1 MRNLLEFLAKYNYWL
16 VFVLLEVVCF
26 TLLFRFNDYQGSV
39 WFTSAN
45 TVVGKVLTWRSQ
57 MTAYWD
63 LREINRE
70 LVTRNHELELQN
82 SLLRQEIQKARL
94 DSTRIYAEL
103 QKEWANSLFVEARVV
118 GNSVRNKDNYITID
132 RGEADGVK
140 PEMGVVCGT
149 GLVGIVYL
157 TSAHYSVVIPVLNSK
172 SGISCR
178 LRNTDYFGQLRWKGG
193 NPLHAVLQDVP
204 QHAQVEVGDVV
215 ETSGFSDI
223 FPPGLFVGRVT
234 RIANAGD
241 GLSYQL
247 EVSLSTD
254 FSSLRDV
261 CVISNYD
268 FIERKNLKQL
278 NQKVNKGI

>member
-45 TVVGKVLTWRSQ
+45 TVVGKVLTWRSE

-63 LREINRE
+63 LRETNRE

-94 DSTRIYAEL
+94 DSTKIYAEL

-132 RGEADGVK
+132 KGEVDGVK

-149 GLVGIVYL
+149 GGLRF
-157 TSAHYSVVIPVLNSK
+157 PVFFRF
-172 SGISCR
+172 SGKV
-178 LRNTDYFGQLRWKGG
+178 QL
-193 NPLHAVLQDVP
+193 PAVLCCHPCQRHRAAEP
-204 QHAQVEVGDVV
+204 A
-215 ETSGFSDI
+215 
-223 FPPGLFVGRVT
+223 LCL
-234 RIANAGD
+234 A
-241 GLSYQL
+241 
-247 EVSLSTD
+247 
-254 FSSLRDV
+254 
-261 CVISNYD
+261 
-268 FIERKNLKQL
+268 
-278 NQKVNKGI
+278 

>member
-45 TVVGKVLTWRSQ
+45 TVVGKVLTWRSE

-63 LREINRE
+63 LRETNRE

-94 DSTRIYAEL
+94 DSTKIYAEL
-103 QKEWANSLFVEARVV
+103 EKEWANSLFVEARVV

-132 RGEADGVK
+132 KGEADGVK

-178 LRNTDYFGQLRWKGG
+178 LRGTDYFGQLRWEGG
-193 NPLHAVLQDVP
+193 NPLHAVLHDVP
-204 QHAQVEVGDVV
+204 QHAQVEVGDVI

-223 FPPGLFVGRVT
+223 FPPGLFVGSVT

-241 GLSYQL
+241 GLSYRL

-261 CVISNYD
+261 CVISNYG
-268 FIERKNLKQL
+268 FVERRNLKQL